1 MLEADY
7 QALLRKNIEDNI
19 LPGSLTQK
27 NDPNDIQGFP
37 DLTVHYK
44 GKIAILEVKKDAKAP
59 YRPNQEWYLNK
70 FAKEGIFTATIYPEN
85 EEEVLNELQQ
95 SLQR

>member
-1 MLEADY
+1 MLEKDF
-7 QALLRKNIEDNI
+7 QAGLRKKIEQSV

-44 GKIAILEVKKDAKAP
+44 GKIAILEVKKNKKAP
-59 YRPNQEWYLNK
+59 YRPNQELYLER
-70 FAKEGIFTATIYPEN
+70 FAKDGVFTATIYPEN
-85 EEEVLNELQQ
+85 EEEVLNELQR
-95 SLQR
+95 SLQS